1 METFS
6 APANM
11 ISAANIKQMSFI
23 SEAEEALLIN
33 LSVDCKYVTFY
44 YLGSVLGFI
53 FNKKKP
59 IYLGRHNLF

>member
-1 METFS
+1 
-6 APANM
+6 M

-44 YLGSVLGFI
+44 YLGSGLGFI
-53 FNKKKP
+53 SNKKT
-59 IYLGRHNLF
+59 IYRYLGRHNLF